1 MRITKPLNR
10 VSWHRFWVV
19 IAALAGIVLIVET
32 AWADFGFPPPENLGT
47 VPGIVRGIVVTL
59 VVELAIV
66 IYFCRRNRW
75 SLARF
80 LVAGVV
86 GNLLSLPG
94 VWILSTVGFFLLA
107 WIGFAVFVLAE
118 FGAAVFESVFYMWI
132 GREPF
137 RRCLRLA
144 LVANVATMTLGIVDQ
159 AVHFRGKSRPPREWT
174 VERTDYRN
182 PPREPEDLLTDDTLD
197 EKKPAFDEQLVD
209 SRPLGEWEVN
219 ASAAVIRLDCP
230 PIKPDV
236 EQSFLILRRSYQEAI
251 RKAPRDRSVLPSAN
265 LLDGAAK
272 QFDDGLYAAVDLA
285 CYRGELGLSRSA
297 PELIQAMFTKLAPAS
312 PARPFLAA
320 GLELA
325 GRTVAL
331 QPEEETR
338 KQDVL
343 ARFEADQAQS
353 KPIGFYQWT
362 PELQQVWRFYRFL
375 QREFAQGE
383 LDPCRDAAAVLGAD
397 LELCKEYRG
406 VNGFYGR
413 LTNPLIALP
422 ADALI
427 GADADLKTLA
437 ERHGARHAAVSIFP
451 PSTSRETELFDAL
464 FPTGVPAGTNLMN
477 TLIRRIRSGEIDLKP
492 GTEDG
497 WYQYQVYALE
507 TMLLPTRGQ
516 ESDKLQLTAN
526 YKKRLAEA
534 FKALMTK
541 RRETHSRQL
550 GVAAS
555 PTGPAPLRAGE
566 VRPRL
571 RIEPCPTFY
580 LRTARA
586 YAFVQNLLL
595 ATAGDERLAKLR
607 GLRQDGTREA
617 NVAEELE
624 AIRLRSYGFYLVS
637 CEDIGMR
644 PQLAEDEPIDQTAAK
659 TAALEWLTGL
669 DQNADL
675 ACDTRVSVP
684 IYIDRLSGKTRL
696 WATLGVRL
704 APLKA
709 EYARPPKL
717 RPEKDEGPWQDAE
730 PHQLSPAE
738 HLICVDEFAE
748 FELAGSTTMT
758 REEFR
763 TLCDRYKTKEEI
775 LAALTGSQ

>member
-1 MRITKPLNR
+1 MRIRRADR
-10 VSWHRFWVV
+10 VSWHRLWVV
-19 IAALAGIVLIVET
+19 IAALAGIVLFVET
-32 AWADFGFPPPENLGT
+32 AQADFGFPPPENLT
-47 VPGIVRGIVVTL
+47 TTQGIVRAIVVTL
-59 VVELAIV
+59 GVELAIV
-66 IYFCRRNRW
+66 IYFCRKNRW

-86 GNLLSLPG
+86 GNLLSLPA
-94 VWILSTVGFFLLA
+94 VWIVSTGGFVFLGPF
-107 WIGFAVFVLAE
+107 GFAVFVLAE
-118 FGAAVFESVFYMWI
+118 FGAVVFESVFYMWI
-132 GREPF
+132 GRQPF
-137 RRCLRLA
+137 RTVFRLA
-144 LVANVATMTLGIVDQ
+144 LVANVATMGLSLIDQ
-159 AVHFRGKSRPPREWT
+159 AVHFRGKSGPPRKWT
-174 VERTDYRN
+174 VERTDYRD

-197 EKKPAFDEQLVD
+197 GKNPAFDEYLVD

-236 EQSFLILRRSYQEAI
+236 EQSLLILRRSYQEAI
-251 RKAPRDRSVLPSAN
+251 REAPRGRNVLPSAN

-285 CYRGELGLSRSA
+285 CYRGELGLSRAA
-297 PELIQAMFTKLAPAS
+297 PDLVQAAFTKLAAGS

-320 GLELA
+320 ALELG
-325 GRTVAL
+325 GRAVPL
-331 QPEEETR
+331 EPEEEKKR
-338 KQDVL
+338 QDLL
-343 ARFEADQAQS
+343 ARFEADQARS

-362 PELQQVWRFYRFL
+362 PQLTQVWRFYRFL
-375 QREFAQGE
+375 QEEFGQDE
-383 LDPCRDAAAVLGAD
+383 LDPCRDVAAVLGAD
-397 LELCKEYRG
+397 LDLCKDYRG

-427 GADADLKTLA
+427 GAEGDIKSLA
-437 ERHGARHAAVSIFP
+437 QQRGARHAAVSIFP
-451 PSTSRETELFDAL
+451 PSTSRETELFDRL
-464 FPTGVPAGTNLMN
+464 FPMGVPAGTNLMN
-477 TLIRRIRSGEIDLKP
+477 SLIRRIRSGEIDLKP

-516 ESDKLQLTAN
+516 ESEKLQLTAN
-526 YKKRLAEA
+526 YKKRLVEA

-541 RRETHSRQL
+541 RRETHARQL
-550 GVAAS
+550 STTVGA
-555 PTGPAPLRAGE
+555 PAPPPPRAGE

-595 ATAGDERLAKLR
+595 TTAGEQRLANLR
-607 GLRQDGTREA
+607 GLKRDGTREA
-617 NVAEELE
+617 NLAEELE
-624 AIRLRSYGFYLVS
+624 AIRLRSYGFYLIS
-637 CEDIGMR
+637 CEDIGMK
-644 PQLAEDEPIDQTAAK
+644 PQLADDEPIDQAWAK
-659 TAALEWLTGL
+659 TVALEWLKGL
-669 DQNADL
+669 EENADL
-675 ACDTRVSVP
+675 VCDTRVSVP
-684 IYIDRLSGKTRL
+684 IYVDRLRGRTRL

-704 APLKA
+704 SPLKA

-717 RPEKDEGPWQDAE
+717 RPEKDKGPWQDAQSQ
-730 PHQLSPAE
+730 QLGPAE
-738 HLICVDEFAE
+738 YLIPVDEFAE

-763 TLCDRYKTKEEI
+763 ALCDRHKTKEEI
-775 LAALTGSQ
+775 LEALTGRQ